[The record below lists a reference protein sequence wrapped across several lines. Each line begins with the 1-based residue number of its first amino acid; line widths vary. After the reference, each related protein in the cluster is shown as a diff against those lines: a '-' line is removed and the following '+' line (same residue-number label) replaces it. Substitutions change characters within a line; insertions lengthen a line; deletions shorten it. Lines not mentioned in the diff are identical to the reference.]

1 MQTRSAFAANGGGQK
16 LAGQK
21 RKAANESSLNDDQ
34 RFTKRFN
41 LLSIVANAAG
51 NGNSNLYIPVNNPAA
66 AQNNGP
72 PPSPDAQN
80 HDRQNDEHMQVD
92 DTRTRVY
99 IHDLDEE
106 LADLDSENETLI
118 FLPDIE
124 QRLSKL
130 PRQLLQHHR
139 ADEPLENQELV
150 LYSTPKSLTVDEGH
164 DVVRKAIIEARQRAQ
179 EKALEEATRVRQE
192 DMNRKYDYGGDVG
205 GLAEVAHGYSAVGY
219 EEDEEV
225 DPDAMD
231 MG

>member
-41 LLSIVANAAG
+41 LLSIANAAG

-66 AQNNGP
+66 AAQTNGP
-72 PPSPDAQN
+72 PHPPPGLDAQS
-80 HDRQNDEHMQVD
+80 HDQQNNERMQVD

-106 LADLDSENETLI
+106 LADLDSEDETLI
-118 FLPDIE
+118 FLPDVE

-130 PRQLLQHHR
+130 PRQLLQHR
-139 ADEPLENQELV
+139 EPLEHQELV

-179 EKALEEATRVRQE
+179 EKALEEATRTRQE
-192 DMNRKYDYGGDVG
+192 DMNRKYDHGGDVG

-219 EEDEEV
+219 EDEAV

-231 MG
+231 IG

>member
-1 MQTRSAFAANGGGQK
+1 MQIDET
-16 LAGQK
+16 
-21 RKAANESSLNDDQ
+21 
-34 RFTKRFN
+34 
-41 LLSIVANAAG
+41 
-51 NGNSNLYIPVNNPAA
+51 SN
-66 AQNNGP
+66 
-72 PPSPDAQN
+72 
-80 HDRQNDEHMQVD
+80 
-92 DTRTRVY
+92 RVY

-106 LADLDSENETLI
+106 LADLDSEDETLI

-130 PRQLLQHHR
+130 PRQLLQHR
-139 ADEPLENQELV
+139 EPLEHQELV

-179 EKALEEATRVRQE
+179 EKALEEATRMRQE

-219 EEDEEV
+219 EDEEV

-231 MG
+231 IG

>member
-1 MQTRSAFAANGGGQK
+1 
-16 LAGQK
+16 
-21 RKAANESSLNDDQ
+21 
-34 RFTKRFN
+34 
-41 LLSIVANAAG
+41 
-51 NGNSNLYIPVNNPAA
+51 
-66 AQNNGP
+66 
-72 PPSPDAQN
+72 
-80 HDRQNDEHMQVD
+80 MQVD

>member
-72 PPSPDAQN
+72 PHPPPSPDAQN
-80 HDRQNDEHMQVD
+80 HDRQSVERMQVD

-106 LADLDSENETLI
+106 LADLDSEDETLI

-130 PRQLLQHHR
+130 PRQLLQHR
-139 ADEPLENQELV
+139 EPLENQELV

-179 EKALEEATRVRQE
+179 EKASEEATRVRQE
-192 DMNRKYDYGGDVG
+192 DMNRKYDHGGDVG

-219 EEDEEV
+219 EDEEV

-231 MG
+231 IG

>member
-1 MQTRSAFAANGGGQK
+1 MQTRIAFAANGGGQK

-41 LLSIVANAAG
+41 LLSIANAAG

-66 AQNNGP
+66 AQTNGP
-72 PPSPDAQN
+72 LHPPPGLDAQS
-80 HDRQNDEHMQVD
+80 HDQRSNERMQIDE
-92 DTRTRVY
+92 TSNRVY

-106 LADLDSENETLI
+106 LADLDSEDEILI

-130 PRQLLQHHR
+130 PRQLLQHR
-139 ADEPLENQELV
+139 EPLEHQELV

-179 EKALEEATRVRQE
+179 EKALEEATRMRQE

-205 GLAEVAHGYSAVGY
+205 GLVEVAHGYSAVGY
-219 EEDEEV
+219 EDEEV

-231 MG
+231 IG

>member
-1 MQTRSAFAANGGGQK
+1 
-16 LAGQK
+16 
-21 RKAANESSLNDDQ
+21 
-34 RFTKRFN
+34 
-41 LLSIVANAAG
+41 
-51 NGNSNLYIPVNNPAA
+51 
-66 AQNNGP
+66 
-72 PPSPDAQN
+72 
-80 HDRQNDEHMQVD
+80 MQVD

-192 DMNRKYDYGGDVG
+192 DMNRKMIMVGMWGGWRR
-205 GLAEVAHGYSAVGY
+205 SR
-219 EEDEEV
+219 
-225 DPDAMD
+225 
-231 MG
+231 MGIRRWGMRRTRRWIRMRWIWGEQRCERLSRLRACRWH